1 MLENLNLLNYKSTV
15 IYYIMFIIIVN
26 IDNFEQLYCYLWIKT
41 LFTKT
46 FVKIKFNIFF
56 NGYFKL
62 SIRLINQKQD
72 KI

>member
-15 IYYIMFIIIVN
+15 IYCLMFIIIVN
-26 IDNFEQLYCYLWIKT
+26 IDDFEQLYCYLWIKT

-46 FVKIKFNIFF
+46 FVKN
-56 NGYFKL
+56 
-62 SIRLINQKQD
+62 